1 MRTVRHEILV
11 LSGKGGVG
19 KSTVSVNL
27 AAALADSGRRVGLLD
42 VDVHGPS
49 VPKLLGLEGRAI
61 GVAEGGLM
69 LPVEA
74 AGLRVMSVGFLLQ
87 DAADAVIWRGPMKH
101 TVIRQLLGETAWG
114 ELDYLVID
122 APPGTGD
129 EPLSVCQLL
138 PDADGAVVV
147 TTPQDASTANVRR
160 SITFCRQLNTRVL
173 GVVENMSGFVCPRC
187 GGRVDIFKVGGGR
200 RLAEEA
206 GAPFLGAVPL
216 DAAVVES
223 ADSGSPFV
231 RRLPGSAATKSF
243 EAVVASLLATIEAVA
258 APLARV
264 QPGSREAVAE
274 GSSGKGKD
282 GPMRIAIPLAEGK
295 LSQHF
300 GHCEMFALV
309 DVAEGK
315 VSSREDVPA
324 PEHQPGLLPRWL
336 ASKGANV
343 IIAGGMGAR
352 AQGLFAEHGIKVLVG
367 APSDEP
373 ERLVEAYLAGTLVTG
388 ENVCDH

>member
-1 MRTVRHEILV
+1 MADARELEAKVTERMGSVRHKIVV

-19 KSTVSVNL
+19 KSTISVNL
-27 AAALADSGRRVGLLD
+27 AAALADAGRRVGLLD

-49 VPKLLGLEGRAI
+49 VPKLLGLEGRAV

-138 PDADGAVVV
+138 PDADGAIVV

-160 SITFCRQLNTRVL
+160 SITFCDQLGMRVL
-173 GVVENMSGFVCPRC
+173 GVVENMSGFVCPNC
-187 GGRVDIFKVGGGR
+187 GERVDVFKSGGGR

-206 GAPFLGAVPL
+206 KVRFLGELPL
-216 DAAVVES
+216 DPAVVDS
-223 ADSGSPFV
+223 ADSGSPFA
-231 RRLPGSAATKSF
+231 RRPGDSAAQRSF
-243 EAVVASLLATIEAVA
+243 SAIVASVLGLTEPAGSPEA
-258 APLARV
+258 R
-264 QPGSREAVAE
+264 
-274 GSSGKGKD
+274 SGKD
-282 GPMRIAIPLAEGK
+282 RLMRIAIPLAQGK

-300 GHCEMFALV
+300 GHCEAFALV
-309 DVAEGK
+309 DVADGK
-315 VSSREDVPA
+315 ISSREDVPA
-324 PEHQPGLLPRWL
+324 PEHEPGLLPRWL
-336 ASKGANV
+336 ASKGAKV

-352 AQGLFAEHGIKVLVG
+352 AQGLFAEQGIEVLVG
-367 APSDEP
+367 APP
-373 ERLVEAYLAGTLVTG
+373 EAPEELVRSYLAGTLVTG
-388 ENVCDH
+388 DNACDH